1 MDLSGKLHLCGD
13 ASSQIFKRD
22 DRRRSRW
29 WQRMFRKSDLTRK
42 PYQILGTSNGIFEVF
57 SDNITSVVR
66 MEIATAV
73 THKLVPFR
81 VATAHSPAIRSTD
94 WIAEI
99 FEEKKGV
106 DTRALAV
113 LTGALV
119 KLPGAKME
127 VMQVDSCGR
136 PHISICM
143 VIMDWPRELKTRVF
157 MELLR
162 CTESGTKGT
171 EVVRGRR
178 R

>member
-29 WQRMFRKSDLTRK
+29 WQRMFRKSNLTRK
-42 PYQILGTSNGIFEVF
+42 PYQILGTSNGIFKVF
-57 SDNITSVVR
+57 SDNITSVIR
-66 MEIATAV
+66 MEIATAIM
-73 THKLVPFR
+73 HKLVPFR

-113 LTGALV
+113 CTGAFV
-119 KLPGAKME
+119 KLPRANME
-127 VMQVDSCGR
+127 VMQVDSGSR
-136 PHISICM
+136 PHIGICM
-143 VIMDWPRELKTRVF
+143 VKLDWSRELKTGVF

>member
-1 MDLSGKLHLCGD
+1 MDLSGKMHLCGD
-13 ASSQIFKRD
+13 ASSQVFKRD
-22 DRRRSRW
+22 DWGRSRW

-42 PYQILGTSNGIFEVF
+42 PHEILGTSNGIFEVF

-106 DTRALAV
+106 DTRAVAV

-119 KLPGAKME
+119 KLPGANME
-127 VMQVDSCGR
+127 VMQVDSGGR
-136 PHISICM
+136 PYISICM
-143 VIMDWPRELKTRVF
+143 MILDSPRELKTRVF
-157 MELLR
+157 MELLS

>member
-29 WQRMFRKSDLTRK
+29 WQRMFRKSNLTRK

-66 MEIATAV
+66 MEIATAI
-73 THKLVPFR
+73 THKLCPFR
-81 VATAHSPAIRSTD
+81 VATTHTIAIWSTD
-94 WIAEI
+94 RISEI
-99 FEEKKGV
+99 LEENKGV
-106 DTRALAV
+106 DTRELAV

-119 KLPGAKME
+119 KLPGAKTE
-127 VMQVDSCGR
+127 VMQVDSGGR
-136 PHISICM
+136 PHIRICM

-157 MELLR
+157 MELLS

>member
-29 WQRMFRKSDLTRK
+29 WQRMFRKSNLTRK

-99 FEEKKGV
+99 FEEKKRV
-106 DTRALAV
+106 DIRELAV
-113 LTGALV
+113 FTGARV
-119 KLPGAKME
+119 KLPGANME
-127 VMQVDSCGR
+127 VMQVDSGGR
-136 PHISICM
+136 PHISVCM
-143 VIMDWPRELKTRVF
+143 VIMGWPRELKTRVF
-157 MELLR
+157 MELLS

-171 EVVRGRR
+171 EVVRGSRR
-178 R
+178 

>member
-1 MDLSGKLHLCGD
+1 MDLSGKMHLCRD
-13 ASSQIFKRD
+13 ASSQVFKGD
-22 DRRRSRW
+22 DWGRSRL
-29 WQRMFRKSDLTRK
+29 WQRMFRKSNLTRK
-42 PYQILGTSNGIFEVF
+42 PYQKLGTSEGILIMFV
-57 SDNITSVVR
+57 DNITQVVR
-66 MEIATAV
+66 MEIATAI

-106 DTRALAV
+106 DTRAGAV

-119 KLPGAKME
+119 KLPGANME
-127 VMQVDSCGR
+127 VMQGDRGCR

-143 VIMDWPRELKTRVF
+143 VILDWPRELKTRVF

-178 R
+178 L